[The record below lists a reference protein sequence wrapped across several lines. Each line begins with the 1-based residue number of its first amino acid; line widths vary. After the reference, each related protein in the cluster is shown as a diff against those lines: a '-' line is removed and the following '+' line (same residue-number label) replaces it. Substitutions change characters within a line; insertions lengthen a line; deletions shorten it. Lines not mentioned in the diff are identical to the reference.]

1 MPEKT
6 FYAQV
11 KKYCEIYVTTVYKL
25 ILSVYAIT
33 LLSNELAGQTFFTGF
48 HTGIPQ
54 LQVVTKMSVP
64 VFLIHKTDEIILN
77 YSVQGVP

>member
-6 FYAQV
+6 FYTQV

>member
-11 KKYCEIYVTTVYKL
+11 KKCCEIRVITVYKL
-25 ILSVYAIT
+25 IHSVYAIT
-33 LLSNELAGQTFFTGF
+33 QLSNQLTGQAFFTGF

-54 LQVVTKMSVP
+54 LQVITKMSVP
-64 VFLIHKTDEIILN
+64 VFLIHKTDEIN
-77 YSVQGVP
+77 YSV

>member
-6 FYAQV
+6 FYTQV

-48 HTGIPQ
+48 HTGIP
-54 LQVVTKMSVP
+54 
-64 VFLIHKTDEIILN
+64 
-77 YSVQGVP
+77 

>member
-6 FYAQV
+6 FYTQV

-64 VFLIHKTDEIILN
+64 VFLIHKTDEIIFN